1 MAGVMSMPV
10 AWRTT
15 RANAA
20 TTRPGPHA
28 TSSTVSSG
36 PAPLASTISL
46 SAASSRMPGAVANGI
61 AWRVNWSR
69 ISFWCS
75 EGLLVG
81 MPALHDDF
89 QIVLDLEHAEVPEG
103 VAGDDQVRILARL
116 DGADPVRHAE
126 ERGVHLGGRQQY
138 LHRLHHLRLQLELD
152 RSLHHHVAQEIGA
165 RADLT
170 AGAVGVGQ
178 ALHGLLAGQVDLLD
192 LMVADAIALALAID
206 HLVGDHGRHQ
216 EGAGVLD
223 RLRGGLADEI
233 AVLDRAHAGLDRVA
247 DGRVGVG
254 VGQDVLADRA

>member
-46 SAASSRMPGAVANGI
+46 SAASSRMPGAVAKGV

-89 QIVLDLEHAEVPEG
+89 EIVLDLEHPEISQR
-103 VAGDDQVRILARL
+103 VAGDHDQVRVFARL
-116 DGADPVRHAE
+116 DGADPVRHAK
-126 ERGVHLGGRQQY
+126 ERVVHL
-138 LHRLHHLRLQLELD
+138 
-152 RSLHHHVAQEIGA
+152 
-165 RADLT
+165 
-170 AGAVGVGQ
+170 
-178 ALHGLLAGQVDLLD
+178 
-192 LMVADAIALALAID
+192 
-206 HLVGDHGRHQ
+206 
-216 EGAGVLD
+216 
-223 RLRGGLADEI
+223 
-233 AVLDRAHAGLDRVA
+233 
-247 DGRVGVG
+247 
-254 VGQDVLADRA
+254 

>member
-46 SAASSRMPGAVANGI
+46 SAASSRMPGAVANGV

-103 VAGDDQVRILARL
+103 IAGDDDQVRILARL
-116 DGADPVRHAE
+116 NGADPVRHAE
-126 ERGVHLGGRQQY
+126 ERGVHLGGRQQH

-152 RSLHHHVAQEIGA
+152 GPLDHHVAQEIGA
-165 RADLT
+165 GADLA

-178 ALHGLLAGQVDLLD
+178 ALDGLLAGEVDLLD
-192 LMVADAIALALAID
+192 LMIADAVALALAVD
-206 HLVGDHGRHQ
+206 HLVRDHRRNQ
-216 EGAGVLD
+216 ERAGVLD
-223 RLRGGLADEI
+223 RLRSGFADEV
-233 AVLDRAHAGLDRVA
+233 AVLDRAHACLDGVA
-247 DGRVGVG
+247 DRGV
-254 VGQDVLADRA
+254 